1 MKSILFKTL
10 VIIAITSMVSCNQ
23 SKTNESSQIGDQTE
37 LPPSLKEKYEDA
49 VLVQLS
55 EKEVEGLS
63 IESIKITSQLT
74 NYSISA
80 PGVVFPAPNHSSI
93 ISTPINGQVK
103 VINVYE
109 GDIVVKG
116 QELFSIQSLEFGT
129 LISDYLQAQA
139 EEKFQTNR
147 LARLKQL
154 VEESISS
161 VSELDRATAEYQRAM
176 AIVKSA
182 YAKLRAVGVPDKE
195 IATFVNADNFDPTLK
210 IYAPISGVIEKNFV
224 ELGQSVNAL
233 ENLSRILDTHEILVR
248 GFISPSEARS
258 IAIGDSVFISKRKQ
272 QGEPIK
278 AVITSKNPG
287 LDENTRSVI
296 VNIII
301 QSKNGWPRPGENL
314 KLAVITSTKKEI
326 IACPFE
332 SLTYDGDQATV
343 FVKISENTYEKRSIQ
358 VDAINERFVFI
369 KSGLLENEEVAVTKV
384 FSLKALSRFDS
395 GSEE

>member
-1 MKSILFKTL
+1 MQSILFKTL

-23 SKTNESSQIGDQTE
+23 SKTNESSKIADKTE
-37 LPPSLKEKYEDA
+37 LPPSLKEKYEGP

-55 EKEVEGLS
+55 EKEVVGLS
-63 IESIKITSQLT
+63 IETIKITSKLT

-103 VINVYE
+103 VMNVYE

-129 LISDYLQAQA
+129 LISEYLQAQA

-161 VSELDRATAEYQRAM
+161 VSELDRATAEYQRAI

-195 IATFVNADNFDPTLK
+195 IVTFVNAENFDPTLK

-272 QGEPIK
+272 QGDPIK

-326 IACPFE
+326 IACPIE

-358 VDAINERFVFI
+358 VDAINEKFVFI
-369 KSGLLENEEVAVTKV
+369 KSGLVANEEVAITNV
-384 FSLKALSRFDS
+384 FSLKALSRFDT
-395 GSEE
+395 GLEE